1 MYLLQSIYQISNPSP
16 THITQNL
23 IQKNYTKKISPE
35 DISKNTRIQTG
46 LRLLS
51 AFFLLGKVSLKNHLH
66 KIIYRLKVT
75 QSEKKVSLRIKKV
88 TQSKKKVP
96 PSNKKV
102 AQSEKKVPPS
112 NKKVAQSEKKVTPSN
127 KKVAQSKK
135 KVPLSNKKVT
145 QSEKKLSLRTKKLFP
160 ASNQIFPKIKP
171 SPLLINRREGYFYY
185 FKKLILSCFRLLFF
199 RSPRKTS
206 LEVVIVISSIR
217 IIKPE

>member
-88 TQSKKKVP
+88 TQSK
-96 PSNKKV
+96 
-102 AQSEKKVPPS
+102 KKVPPS